1 MRVQARSKLTKSK
14 IALKSQQWFQSYDDS
29 AEMHAKSESSPPSLH
44 SLTPAG
50 LPPLPLGRHRV
61 LHNLDLSNL
70 GGKISQPYRAI
81 EP

>member
-1 MRVQARSKLTKSK
+1 MTILLKYMQKVNRVFRPCTA
-14 IALKSQQWFQSYDDS
+14 
-29 AEMHAKSESSPPSLH
+29 

-50 LPPLPLGRHRV
+50 LPPLPLGGHRV

>member
-1 MRVQARSKLTKSK
+1 MPKSLAQAIYLVKK
-14 IALKSQQWFQSYDDS
+14 IPCLQ
-29 AEMHAKSESSPPSLH
+29 SLH

-50 LPPLPLGRHRV
+50 LPPLPLGGHRV